1 MSTNNTVKTNQ
12 FRVRMMIDKDLDQV
26 IKIDKMSFEIPWPD
40 SSFKYELYKNPHSI
54 LLVAELLDTQ
64 QTTNIIGAIVVW
76 LIVDE
81 AHIATLAVHPEYRN
95 KGVATKLLSEAL
107 CVALDKGMTQAT
119 LEVRANNSIAYKLYE
134 HFGFEI
140 TGKRKNYYRDN
151 KEDALIMTLRK
162 LDYNHLNKIKTETN
176 QYNYFSQAKP
186 LE

>member
-1 MSTNNTVKTNQ
+1 MNTENTVRTNQ

-40 SSFKYELYKNPHSI
+40 SSFKYELHKNPHSM
-54 LLVAELLDTQ
+54 LFVAELLDAEQ
-64 QTTNIIGAIVVW
+64 IINIIGAIVVW

-95 KGVATKLLSEAL
+95 KGVATELLSEAL

-119 LEVRANNSIAYKLYE
+119 LEVRANNSIAHKLYE
-134 HFGFEI
+134 RFGFEI

-151 KEDALIMTLRK
+151 NEDALIMTLPK
-162 LDYNHLNKIKTETN
+162 LDYNHLHQIKTEK
-176 QYNYFSQAKP
+176 SQ
-186 LE
+186 